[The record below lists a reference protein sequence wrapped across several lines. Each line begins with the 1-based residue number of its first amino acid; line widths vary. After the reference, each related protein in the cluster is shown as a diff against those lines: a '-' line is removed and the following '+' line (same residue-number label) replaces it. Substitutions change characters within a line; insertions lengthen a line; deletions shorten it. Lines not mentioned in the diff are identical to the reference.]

1 MLAFAGSEALASP
14 QKAGSVSLEVVA
26 VGGCSSRPDSSE
38 RSTWVSKLD
47 AEVVGEPTLISSNE
61 KAVGVKAYGL
71 LRRR

>member
-1 MLAFAGSEALASP
+1 MLALAGSEALASP
-14 QKAGSVSLEVVA
+14 QEAGLASLEVVA
-26 VGGCSSRPDSSE
+26 VGDRSSRPDSSE
-38 RSTWVSKLD
+38 RPTCVSKLD